1 MFSILSKLFSRKL
14 FIFLGW
20 LLVFLLIWY
29 LGPLFSF
36 AEWRPLAAVKVRLFI
51 ISAILIFFLIRMIAR
66 FIISKQLNKK
76 IIDAAIG
83 AQKKNIIEENPSL
96 INLKS
101 SFEDAINK
109 LKKTKYSQKNNSIW
123 SRFNRKY
130 IYELPWYVFIGAPGS
145 GKTTALMN
153 SGLNFPL
160 LNDLG
165 ESSVKGVGGTRN
177 CDWWF
182 SDETVLLDTA
192 GRYTTHESNKQ
203 TDKEEWQG
211 FLSLLKKFR
220 PKQPLNG
227 VLLTISTLQVLNSS
241 ESELKEHAKNIRA
254 RIGEL
259 YNELE
264 VSLPIYVLVTK
275 ADLIAGFNEFY
286 SSLST
291 ENRKQVWGFTFP
303 HNDASSQPLLSQLPV
318 ELEKLEKILF
328 DHQIELIR
336 NEPDSVRRTLI
347 YAFPQNFSLVSHKL
361 SSFLNMIFSSS
372 SYGHDAMIRGVY
384 FTSGTQ
390 EGTPVDRVLGALSR
404 SLGNDRP
411 IAIGANK
418 STGRSY
424 FLEDLLRLV
433 IFKESHLVGY
443 NHKKELKSRILSIT
457 GHSAVCLIFLGITAL
472 LAISFIN
479 NKGYIDLV
487 DDKTKIAA
495 EHIES
500 IHSDSDL
507 LDLIPFLNYL
517 EKIAD
522 GAGFSA
528 SSPPLKYRYGL
539 YQGKKLQSISQ
550 SIYTDALNKTL
561 LPNISKRIETILRNN
576 YNHDFDLSYE
586 ALKAYLMLQNSEHYN
601 AEFLNQFIHVD
612 LNRSLPVN
620 VTKDQFE
627 ELSKHLSNLFTTRPV
642 LLPFEANTDLIKKA
656 RSNLQT
662 YSLAQRSYNRLRLN
676 LLDDS
681 VPEFNLMDA
690 GGPHASRVFTRKSG
704 KPISEGVP
712 FLYTHDGYHKLFL
725 PALNRM
731 VARLEQED
739 EWVLGRAAPTAEKSL
754 SNTLER
760 VSFYDV
766 KRLYLH
772 DYVKIWDEYLSDI
785 AILSSRSIQESIEHA
800 RILSAPDSPLL
811 QFTRAVAKETQLTKT
826 PTSKNNDYSL
836 KTRAISTIRG
846 ANNDLERIFGTA
858 PLSRRSDIQYLESIV
873 DDRFEPIRRL
883 AGSNSDSQAPIHSL
897 IKLYN
902 DMYMSLTSLE
912 AGLQQG
918 SLRSNSNNTNH
929 RETLRRIKSEA
940 TYLPAPFRTMLED
953 LADTSTSQ
961 ATGSLRRSLA
971 GELDQSVG
979 QFCRQAIE
987 DRYPFNQT
995 SSKDVTAS
1003 DFGKVFSLQGLFQ
1016 QFFDQHLVQS
1026 ADLSGAT
1033 WVLRQPGGS
1042 LLSLASFQQAARI
1055 REVFFP
1061 NAGNTPELQFK
1072 LQVREMDASISQ
1084 ISFDFDGQSYRYA
1097 HGPQL
1102 PKHIK
1107 WPGPR
1112 GSDQIRVEISQN
1124 NKPTSTLVTNGPW
1137 APLRLLDHG
1146 KFSNIG
1152 SKERVV
1158 STLNIDGKRVVIE
1171 ILASSVRNPFSLQEI
1186 RNFSCP
1192 RSL

>member
-1 MFSILSKLFSRKL
+1 MLSIFLKLFNRKL
-14 FIFLGW
+14 FILIGW
-20 LLVFLLIWY
+20 LLIFLSIWF

-36 AEWRPLAAVKVRLFI
+36 ADWRPLASIKVRIII
-51 ISAILIFFLIRMIAR
+51 ISGILVFFLIRMIAR
-66 FIISKQLNKK
+66 FLISRKLNQK

-83 AQKKNIIEENPSL
+83 MQKNSSQDDNASL
-96 INLKS
+96 ITLKAG
-101 SFEDAINK
+101 FENAINK
-109 LKKTKYSQKNNSIW
+109 LKTTKYSSHNSSIW
-123 SRFNRKY
+123 SRFNKKY

-165 ESSVKGVGGTRN
+165 ESSIKGVGGTRN

-203 TDKEEWQG
+203 ADKEEWQG
-211 FLSLLKKFR
+211 FLALLKKFR

-241 ESELKEHAKNIRA
+241 EKDLKEHATSIRA
-254 RIGEL
+254 RISEL
-259 YNELE
+259 YHELE
-264 VSLPIYVLVTK
+264 TPLPIYILVTK
-275 ADLIAGFNEFY
+275 ADLIGGFNEFY
-286 SSLST
+286 SNLSS
-291 ENRKQVWGFTFP
+291 EQRKQVWGFTFK
-303 HNDASSQPLLSQLPV
+303 HNEASSQPVLSQLPT
-318 ELEKLEKILF
+318 ELAKLEALLF
-328 DHQIELIR
+328 DHQVELIR

-361 SSFLNMIFSSS
+361 NSFLKMVFNSS
-372 SYGHDAMIRGVY
+372 SYGDEAMIRGVY

-404 SLGNDRP
+404 SLGKDRP

-418 STGRSY
+418 SSGRSY
-424 FLEDLLRLV
+424 FLENLLRLV

-443 NHKKELKSRILSIT
+443 NHKKELRSRIFSIA
-457 GHSAVCLIFLGITAL
+457 GHTLVFFIFLSAISF

-487 DDKTKIAA
+487 EEKTKIAA

-507 LDLIPFLNYL
+507 LDLLPFLNYL

-522 GAGFSA
+522 GAGFPA
-528 SSPPLKYRYGL
+528 VNPPLKYRYGL
-539 YQGKKLQSISQ
+539 YQGNKLQSISQ
-550 SIYTDALNKTL
+550 VTYTDALHKTL
-561 LPNISKRIETILRNN
+561 LPNISKRIETILSNS

-586 ALKAYLMLQNSEHYN
+586 ALKAYLMLQNSKHYN
-601 AEFLNQFIHVD
+601 SEFLSQFIYLD
-612 LNRSLPVN
+612 LSRSLPAH
-620 VTKDQFE
+620 VTKEQFE
-627 ELSKHLSNLFTTRPV
+627 ELSNHLSNLFTVRPV
-642 LLPFEANTDLIKKA
+642 LLPFKANEELIKKV
-656 RSNLQT
+656 RSNLQS
-662 YSLAQRSYNRLRLN
+662 YSLAQRSYNRLKLN
-676 LLDDS
+676 LLDS
-681 VPEFNLMDA
+681 TVPDFNLMDA

-704 KPISEGVP
+704 RPIAEGIP
-712 FLYTHDGYHKLFL
+712 FLYTHDGYHKQFL
-725 PALNRM
+725 PELTRM

-739 EWVLGRAAPTAEKSL
+739 EWVLGRPAQTSEQSL
-754 SNTLER
+754 SDTLEQL
-760 VSFYDV
+760 SFYDV

-772 DYVKIWDEYLSDI
+772 DYVRIWDDYLADI
-785 AILSSRSIQESIEHA
+785 AILDSRSLHESIEHA

-811 QFTRAVAKETQLTKT
+811 QFTRGVAKETQLTK
-826 PTSKNNDYSL
+826 SSSEGNDYSL
-836 KTRAISTIRG
+836 KSRTISTIKG
-846 ANNDLERIFGTA
+846 ASNDLERVFGST
-858 PLSRRSDIQYLESIV
+858 PLTRHSNKQHLESIV
-873 DDRFEPIRRL
+873 DDRFEPLRRL
-883 AGSNSDSQAPIHSL
+883 AGNNSDNQAPIHSL

-918 SLRSNSNNTNH
+918 GLRNSSDNTNH

-940 TYLPAPFRTMLED
+940 AHLPAPFRTMLED

-979 QFCRQAIE
+979 QFCRQAIQG
-987 DRYPFNQT
+987 RYPFNQA
-995 SSKDVTAS
+995 SNKDVTAS
-1003 DFGKVFSLQGLFQ
+1003 DFGKLFSHRGLFQ
-1016 QFFDQHLVQS
+1016 QFFDQHLVHS

-1061 NAGNTPELQFK
+1061 NASNAPELEFK
-1072 LQVREMDASISQ
+1072 LQVLEMDASISQ
-1084 ISFDFDGQSYRYA
+1084 ISFDFDGQSYHYA

-1112 GSDQIRVEISQN
+1112 GSDQVRVEILQN
-1124 NKPTSTLVTNGPW
+1124 NKPAGILVTNGPW
-1137 APLRLLDHG
+1137 APIRLLDHG
-1146 KFSNIG
+1146 KLSNSG
-1152 SKERVV
+1152 SRERVV
-1158 STLNIDGKRVVIE
+1158 SALNIDGRRVVIE
-1171 ILASSVRNPFSLQEI
+1171 ILASSVQNPFSLREI

-1192 RSL
+1192 QSL